1 MIQLS
6 GYFIHLI
13 EDTYIYMGTILTS
26 ANMPWHVFIFC
37 LAPKVSTYIGHP
49 VGVGEGWWQISM
61 LSRELIHYTVE
72 K

>member
-26 ANMPWHVFIFC
+26 ANMPWHGFIYC

-49 VGVGEGWWQISM
+49 VKE
-61 LSRELIHYTVE
+61 TP
-72 K
+72 